1 MKSVTSEL
9 LLKASTT
16 QGKEKAVSAKTRT
29 IGELKGHVAELA
41 VWDDEGEDQLKDFQF
56 SIPEFDFCS
65 SPF

>member
-1 MKSVTSEL
+1 MKRVTSEL

-41 VWDDEGEDQLKDFQF
+41 VWDDEGEEQLKD
-56 SIPEFDFCS
+56 
-65 SPF
+65 